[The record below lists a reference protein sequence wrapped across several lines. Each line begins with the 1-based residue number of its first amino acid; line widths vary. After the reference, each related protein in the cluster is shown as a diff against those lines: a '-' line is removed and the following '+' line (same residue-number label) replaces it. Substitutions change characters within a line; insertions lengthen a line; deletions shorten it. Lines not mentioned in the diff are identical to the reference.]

1 MSRIV
6 RLLTALP
13 TVALFATVVGAEGT
27 PPPTKNRAFIDAVP
41 TASVRVEPA
50 EAKRGQTVL
59 WKMTLDITP
68 GWYTYPT
75 MQVSPAAA
83 SSVTNFAFPPPGD
96 VVFVG
101 ALQEPIPH
109 NKNLEGL
116 IAPGQAAEIQILEGK
131 VEFKRAFVVS
141 PNAEPGEKKIKVT
154 AEVIVCN
161 AKGQCLLPTKLPF
174 VVPLTIT
181 ADPPVSVE
189 AQYQKEIQAGSRSK
203 PTTDTPKPVGEP
215 KTVSKPDAPNTVGV
229 SGGERKSD
237 EGLLAFILSGV
248 FWGAISLLTPCVFP
262 MIPITVSF
270 FIKQSEKEHHKPLAM
285 AVVYSA
291 TIVIVLTIGA
301 VLLLSVFQAASQHW
315 ATNFILGGLFV
326 FFALSLFGMY
336 EITLP
341 SGLANY
347 TSTQQGRGGSM
358 GTVFMALTFSIIS
371 FSCVAPFL
379 GGFAALVPSFGNVS
393 AMLKAGEYA
402 ALLGIFSKLLLGAL
416 AFSITFASPF
426 FFLALFPSMLRKMPK
441 SGSWMNTV
449 KVVMG
454 FLEVAA
460 AIKFLRAAELLMF
473 GQAQFLTYDLA
484 LGMYVAL
491 SLACGLYLLGMFR
504 LPHDDPPEHVGVPR
518 LIVSV
523 LFLSLGIYLA
533 PALFRINA
541 DQKQRPTGTVFAW
554 LDSFLLP
561 DLQER
566 RLGSLAEGLTEA
578 RDKRKLVFIDFT
590 GLS

>member
-1 MSRIV
+1 MN
-6 RLLTALP
+6 RLFCRGCPALVLLA
-13 TVALFATVVGAEGT
+13 VAAVASHAADA
-27 PPPTKNRAFIDAVP
+27 PPTKNKAFLKAVP
-41 TASVRVEPA
+41 TASVAVEPA
-50 EAKRGQTVL
+50 QAKRGQTVS
-59 WKMTLDITP
+59 WTLTLNLSP

-75 MQVSPAAA
+75 RQTAREAA
-83 SSVTNFAFPPPGD
+83 SSVTTFTFPAPGD

-101 ALQEPIPH
+101 QLKEPEAH
-109 NKNLEGL
+109 TKNIDNLT
-116 IAPGQAAEIQILEGK
+116 ATPGQLTPVQILDGK
-131 VEFKRAFVVS
+131 VVFQRPLVVS
-141 PNAEPGEKKIKVT
+141 PTAEPGEKKVAVT

-161 AKGQCLLPTKLPF
+161 AQGQCLLPTKLPF
-174 VVPLTIT
+174 VVPLTVT
-181 ADPPVSVE
+181 ADPPVPVE
-189 AQYQKEIQAGSRSK
+189 AQYKDDVPSASGSAQN
-203 PTTDTPKPVGEP
+203 PEP
-215 KTVSKPDAPNTVGV
+215 PNTENKADTSSPSV
-229 SGGERKSD
+229 SGERNAD
-237 EGLLAFILSGV
+237 EGLWAFILSGV

-270 FIKQSEKEHHKPLAM
+270 FIKQSEKEHHRPLAM

-341 SGLANY
+341 SGMANF
-347 TSTQQGRGGSM
+347 TSTQQGRGGM
-358 GTVFMALTFSIIS
+358 VGTIFMALTFSIIS
-371 FSCVAPFL
+371 FSCVAPFM

-393 AMLKAGEYA
+393 AMLKAGDYVH
-402 ALLGIFSKLLLGAL
+402 LFQIFGKLLLGAL
-416 AFSITFASPF
+416 AFSVTFASPF
-426 FFLALFPSMLRKMPK
+426 FFLALFPSLLRKMPK

-454 FLEVAA
+454 FLELAA
-460 AIKFLRAAELLMF
+460 AIKFLRACELLAF

-491 SLACGLYLLGMFR
+491 SLACGLYLMGLFR
-504 LPHDDPPEHVGVPR
+504 LPHDEPPEHLGVPR
-518 LIVSV
+518 MVVSI
-523 LFLSLGIYLA
+523 LFLSLAFYLA
-533 PALFRINA
+533 PALFKLNA

-561 DLQER
+561 DLSER
-566 RLGSLAEGLTEA
+566 RLGSLAEGLKEA